1 MFASSVS
8 AFDPDDLQKLL
19 ETNECPECNLSGANL
34 SGVKLFEARPSGA
47 FISGTVLCNKI
58 MPDSSVIFSH

>member
-34 SGVKLFEARPSGA
+34 SGVKLFEARLSGA
-47 FISGTVLCNKI
+47 FISGTVLYHKI